1 MNQKRPFSKILFHQS
16 LGFLV
21 LISIRFLSEATGLRQ
36 LVLGDHPFFARFG
49 GTALEMLLI
58 LVIWLLVANSTRRIL
73 KHVEYL
79 QGFMRV
85 CAWCRHIHYRGEW
98 IRFEQFLKEGFD
110 TPTTHGICPECL
122 RKEREALARAKSRAT
137 APTLSPEKAPSADT

>member
-1 MNQKRPFSKILFHQS
+1 M
-16 LGFLV
+16 GFLV
-21 LISIRFLSEATGLRQ
+21 LIAVRFLSEATGLRK
-36 LVLGDHPFFARFG
+36 LVLGDHPFFAHFG
-49 GTALEMLLI
+49 GTALEMLLT
-58 LVIWLLVANSTRRIL
+58 LMIWLLVANSTRRVL

-98 IRFEQFLKEGFD
+98 VRLEQFLQEGFD

-122 RKEREALARAKSRAT
+122 RKEREALARAKRRA
-137 APTLSPEKAPSADT
+137 AANALSPEQAPPANT